1 MSTEERDELF
11 RLVMRY
17 HDGELPEEERARVR
31 SVLEMDAEARSWLE
45 DMERMGDATWEFVR
59 DAVQEED
66 FEEYWVTID
75 EGVRSPTEGLRRRKR
90 ARDRE
95 GGLGLWLRR
104 HFGSWLA
111 PVGGLAVAGAAAAV
125 VLAVLLPGTGA
136 RKGEATESDW
146 AGITAVDNTLEFGD
160 IEGDDWAVSILAAG
174 EDEPMIIW
182 VDDLHAG

>member
-11 RLVMRY
+11 RLVMQY
-17 HDGELPEEERARVR
+17 HDGELPEAERAQI
-31 SVLEMDAEARSWLE
+31 EAILAHDEEAQAWIA

-59 DAVQEED
+59 EAVEEED
-66 FEEYWVTID
+66 FQEYWVTID
-75 EGVRSPTEGLRRRKR
+75 EGVRSPTEGLVRQKR

-104 HFGSWLA
+104 HLGSWLA
-111 PVGGLAVAGAAAAV
+111 PVGGLAVAGAAAAL
-125 VLAVLLPGTGA
+125 VLAVMLPGGGERGA
-136 RKGEATESDW
+136 ATEQDW
-146 AGITAVDNTLEFGD
+146 EGIAGVDNTLEFGD
-160 IEGDDWAVSILAAG
+160 IEGEDWAVSILAAG